1 MRRRLVLLAVAIS
14 LMVALSFVIPLA
26 FLVRDLAQDRALAAG
41 ERQAQDIARIIA
53 TLTPERGVV
62 EASRAISPIGDA
74 RFSTSLILPD
84 GSIVGGELLPG
95 ESPALA
101 ITGTAFRTVVGG
113 DQVIYTPVIQE
124 DGETVVVRV
133 VVPEAALT
141 EGVRRSWEV
150 LAGVV
155 VTLVVLGVLA
165 AVILGR
171 SIVGPVQDLAR
182 SAAQLGEGD
191 LSVRIE
197 PAGPHEI
204 QEAAVEFNR
213 LAERIKRLVQ
223 RERDAAADLSHRL
236 RTPITALRLDLD
248 GLADSDA
255 MIRVWEDLD
264 ILERTVDFLIRHSLR
279 PVAAGEIGDL
289 AAVLTERVGFWSQ
302 LAIEQGRSI
311 SMDLGA
317 PEARVPVAAHDLEA
331 MVDVLF
337 DNLFGHTVGGSAAS
351 VLLTN
356 DLENVYLTFQDAGP
370 GFATDAALGRGS
382 SGSSSTGLGLDIVRS
397 TAEGVGGSVDIG
409 TSLALGGARIEIRIP
424 LAG

>member
-1 MRRRLVLLAVAIS
+1 
-14 LMVALSFVIPLA
+14 
-26 FLVRDLAQDRALAAG
+26 
-41 ERQAQDIARIIA
+41 
-53 TLTPERGVV
+53 
-62 EASRAISPIGDA
+62 
-74 RFSTSLILPD
+74 
-84 GSIVGGELLPG
+84 
-95 ESPALA
+95 
-101 ITGTAFRTVVGG
+101 VGG

-155 VTLVVLGVLA
+155 VTLVALGVLA

-171 SIVGPVQDLAR
+171 SIVGPVQDLAH

-213 LAERIKRLVQ
+213 LAERISRLVQ

-236 RTPITALRLDLD
+236 RTPITALRLDMD
-248 GLADSDA
+248 GVPDSDA
-255 MIRVWEDLD
+255 MTRVWEDLD

-279 PVAAGEIGDL
+279 PVEDDVISDFSV
-289 AAVLTERVGFWSQ
+289 VLTERVNFWLP
-302 LAIEQGRSI
+302 LAAEHGRDVAVDVP
-311 SMDLGA
+311 MD
-317 PEARVPVAAHDLEA
+317 PARVRIAEHDLEA

-337 DNLFGHTVGGSAAS
+337 DNLFAHSFGNSPAS
-351 VLLTN
+351 VRLRT
-356 DLENVYLTFQDAGP
+356 DDAHTYLTFVDGGP
-370 GFATDAALGRGS
+370 GFQTDSALGRGA

-397 TAEGVGGSVDIG
+397 TAEGAGGSVSIG
-409 TSLALGGARIEIRIP
+409 TSRELGGARIEVRIP
-424 LAG
+424 LAV